1 MTMDVS
7 LVIGGLKGILENLC
21 DNYSDSIIG
30 QAAST
35 SRDYLKNRNVDSKIK
50 EVASCLTGLKCRD
63 DTLFLSD
70 LQAAFS
76 KDNLQK
82 ILKEIRKDDA
92 FDMEEALRQKLGDL
106 CETYYV
112 ENADKIIDSLVQMF
126 FELTATNNPELEG
139 RLFFNRI
146 SRNQQEIKT
155 LLVTELLEIK
165 NELSFISEVS
175 YGLRKSDSER
185 VYTENGTVV
194 GDDEDLFAWNL
205 KFYQTKGLFG
215 SNEKRKAEVEE
226 LTKYWRKERE
236 LYPGWYIVPVTKR
249 EILKSYTRDESLL
262 WKTTGM
268 SIQEKID
275 FAFELVWRYETGFI
289 VFSKILQNHIFELWK
304 EYKDNGD
311 WSLQDKN
318 KKWFYIGQSL
328 LREYR
333 EDMNWNSWQKVF
345 DVMKKSADIKRI
357 LKDLEAGKVD
367 IIIGTHRLT
376 SNDIKFKD
384 LGLLVIDE
392 EQKFGV
398 AVKEKLKRLKL
409 NVDTI
414 TMTATPIPRT
424 LQFSLMG
431 ARDMSIIRTAPPN
444 RYPIVTEL
452 HRFDEK
458 VIKDAISYEV
468 SRGGQSDRPR
478 AGTRH

>member
-30 QAAST
+30 QVAST

-92 FDMEEALRQKLGDL
+92 FNMEEALRQKLGDL

-139 RLFFNRI
+139 RLFFNRL

-236 LYPGWYIVPVTKR
+236 LYPGWYIAPVTKR

-345 DVMKKSADIKRI
+345 DVMKVLI
-357 LKDLEAGKVD
+357 
-367 IIIGTHRLT
+367 
-376 SNDIKFKD
+376 
-384 LGLLVIDE
+384 
-392 EQKFGV
+392 
-398 AVKEKLKRLKL
+398 
-409 NVDTI
+409 
-414 TMTATPIPRT
+414 
-424 LQFSLMG
+424 
-431 ARDMSIIRTAPPN
+431 
-444 RYPIVTEL
+444 
-452 HRFDEK
+452 
-458 VIKDAISYEV
+458 
-468 SRGGQSDRPR
+468 
-478 AGTRH
+478 